1 MELSGNQMRLS
12 LARPSVIYRRS
23 YVRSLRGFIRRKQTP
38 RELLAI
44 DVRPQDAIDD
54 IPRLVHRLRGFA
66 RGLDLKPGY
75 VPESIFWLVE
85 GQHYLGEITIRH
97 SLNQALRREFGHI
110 GYEVTHSER
119 RKGYGTRMLAMAL
132 KKTRTIGLQKVL
144 VTCDTGNIGSRKI
157 IEANGGKLAGKVKS
171 IEGGYKYRFW
181 IRIPS

>member
-1 MELSGNQMRLS
+1 MVHLV
-12 LARPSVIYRRS
+12 RPSVIYRDS
-23 YVRSLRGFIRRKQTP
+23 YFQSLREFIRRRQVP
-38 RELLAI
+38 RDLQAI
-44 DVRPQDAIDD
+44 KMKPGEAMADFRRYVRRI
-54 IPRLVHRLRGFA
+54 RGFC
-66 RGLDLKPGY
+66 RGIDLMPGY
-75 VPESIFWLVE
+75 VPESRFWLVD
-85 GQHYLGEITIRH
+85 GRKYLGCISIRH
-97 SLNQALRREFGHI
+97 SLTPLLRSEMGHI